1 VLTKNGIRTLTNII
15 IVDPMQMDLLPW
27 SCATKGFDASNT
39 IQAKE
44 NNYRDQHPINQF
56 LPLAIEV
63 FGCPHKQGRCV
74 FTHLCQCH
82 LEFERARGPSSFCLD
97 YFFCQ
102 KISITL

>member
-1 VLTKNGIRTLTNII
+1 VLIKNGIRTLTNII

-27 SCATKGFDASNT
+27 SCSTKGFDASNT
-39 IQAKE
+39 IH
-44 NNYRDQHPINQF
+44 DQHPTNQF

-82 LEFERARGPSSFCLD
+82 LELERAKGPSSFYLD